1 MRSVI
6 FQNVLP
12 SLTHRLGATID
23 VEQSHQRFLGS
34 LVLNL
39 WDCGGQSS
47 FLESYLN
54 SQKST
59 VFAHVGV
66 LIYVFDVDAGAA
78 EWRNDLA
85 YFQQCLRTLFA
96 YSPDAAAFVLVHKMD
111 LVPAPERANT
121 FSRKKQE
128 ILTYAKELKVSRIF
142 GSSIWDETL
151 YKAWSQIVHT
161 LIPNATALKRGLT
174 TLTRACGAVEAVL
187 FEKTTFLLIAHS
199 EGLRSMIDENLL
211 MASSSS
217 SSPVSTEGSSSVV
230 GTSVATDNSSSTL
243 GLNVDGVGGNIS
255 TSEKKRL
262 QLLSQLSANRFERI
276 SSLLKVF
283 KLSCPNWTNG
293 EKWHGLHIQLPEF
306 AAVIEPLTVNSYVMV
321 LSADERIT
329 PEAIRINIRMAKQK
343 FEDLQAGSV

>member
-1 MRSVI
+1 MPHLVKKK
-6 FQNVLP
+6 NVLP

-96 YSPDAAAFVLVHKMD
+96 YSPDAAAFVLVHKM
-111 LVPAPERANT
+111 
-121 FSRKKQE
+121 
-128 ILTYAKELKVSRIF
+128 
-142 GSSIWDETL
+142 
-151 YKAWSQIVHT
+151 AWSQIVHT